1 MELVH
6 MERTLRVGKTV
17 IDVYVGRNLHI
28 LDRDQEGT
36 VPLNSAMSN
45 EYLDSVLEWI
55 GEVPF
60 DRVFTY
66 HTDGFIAEWR
76 EGYRIVPNNDRELY
90 YDFVEKSKE
99 RKEQKRYVH

>member
-6 MERTLRVGKTV
+6 MEKTLRVGKTV
-17 IDVYVGRNLHI
+17 IDVYVGRNLHL
-28 LDRDQEGT
+28 LDRDQEGSI
-36 VPLNSAMSN
+36 PLISAMSE
-45 EYLDSVLEWI
+45 EYLKSVLEWI

-76 EGYRIVPNNDRELY
+76 EGFRVVRNEDKELY
-90 YDFVEKSKE
+90 FEFLELSKH